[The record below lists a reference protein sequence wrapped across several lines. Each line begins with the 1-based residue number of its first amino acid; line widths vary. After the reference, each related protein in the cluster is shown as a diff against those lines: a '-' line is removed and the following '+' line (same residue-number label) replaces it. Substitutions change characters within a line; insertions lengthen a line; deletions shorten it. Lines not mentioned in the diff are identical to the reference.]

1 MAYFSIFTIGIFS
14 LIVLILHFVVI
25 AFLFFFQGIAS
36 ILFELSKILAKLVAW
51 CEYEL
56 MKYTDE
62 PISEKEYR
70 ESLDDIDNI

>member
-36 ILFELSKILAKLVAW
+36 ILFELSKILAKLVTW